1 MENHGGPT
9 VEMVHSG
16 LRKFSRHKWVTQA
29 GGSEVAHVTDSVVL
43 MPLLQLTL
51 MVL

>member
-1 MENHGGPT
+1 M
-9 VEMVHSG
+9 VEMVRTG
-16 LRKFSRHKWVTQA
+16 LRKFSGHKWVIQA

-51 MVL
+51 LVL